1 MLNNAQ
7 IQAMLISQSASF
19 FYNKDTGKVV
29 GFASGGGALESLRGD
44 ALIYATFT
52 MNVDPTTILGV
63 IESYFVPLSG
73 KVPDSVNLGKVATW
87 KSACDAYLA
96 DKDAKNGGMVDFEI
110 AAEMCRKQDEAV
122 IFIDE

>member
-7 IQAMLISQSASF
+7 IQAMLINHSESF
-19 FYNKDTGKVV
+19 FYNKDTGKVM
-29 GFASGGGALESLRGD
+29 GLASGGGALESLRGD

-63 IESYFVPLSG
+63 IESYFAPLSS
-73 KVPDSVNLGKVATW
+73 KVPDNVNLDKVAAW
-87 KSACDAYLA
+87 RSACDAYLA
-96 DKDAKNGGMVDFEI
+96 DKDANGVVDFEI